1 MSKNSRY
8 KTHRGLEFN
17 MSAFIEKNGDTR
29 AVGNA
34 SMNARGDI
42 IDQRTGKVKV
52 PANKIAQASANLSNS
67 QTKKVSLK
75 ADQTITPVK
84 RDTPTPDTTIKPTV
98 EPEEVTEPVV
108 DGPTIV
114 SSRKVDTPDG
124 PATEYEYSDGSMQ
137 VIPDSD
143 SGSL

>member
-8 KTHRGLEFN
+8 KTHLGREFN

-42 IDQRTGKVKV
+42 IDQRTGQIKV
-52 PANKIAQASANLSNS
+52 PANKIAQASANLSNN

-75 ADQTITPVK
+75 ADETLTPVK
-84 RDTPTPDTTIKPTV
+84 RDTPEPDTNIKPVV
-98 EPEEVTEPVV
+98 EPEAVPEPVV
-108 DGPTIV
+108 DKPTIV

-137 VIPDSD
+137 VIPDSET
-143 SGSL
+143 L

>member
-1 MSKNSRY
+1 MTKNSRY

-42 IDQRTGKVKV
+42 IDQRTGEVKV
-52 PANKIAQASANLSNS
+52 PASKIAQASANLSNNQS
-67 QTKKVSLK
+67 KKVSLK

-84 RDTPTPDTTIKPTV
+84 RDAPAADSAIKPAA
-98 EPEEVTEPVV
+98 EQPATEA
-108 DGPTIV
+108 PTIV
-114 SSRKVDTPDG
+114 STRKVDTPDG

-137 VIPDSD
+137 VIIDSPDSE
-143 SGSL
+143 SF

>member
-42 IDQRTGKVKV
+42 IDHRTGEVKV
-52 PANKIAQASANLSNS
+52 PANKIAQASANLSNNQS
-67 QTKKVSLK
+67 KKVSLK

-84 RDTPTPDTTIKPTV
+84 RDAPAADSTIKPAV
-98 EPEEVTEPVV
+98 EPVEVQAPAADAPTVV
-108 DGPTIV
+108 ST
-114 SSRKVDTPDG
+114 RKVDTPDG

-137 VIPDSD
+137 VIADSEN
-143 SGSL
+143 L

>member
-1 MSKNSRY
+1 MTKNSRY

-42 IDQRTGKVKV
+42 IDQRTGEVKV
-52 PANKIAQASANLSNS
+52 PASKIAQASANLSNNQS
-67 QTKKVSLK
+67 KKVSLK

-84 RDTPTPDTTIKPTV
+84 RDAPAADSSIKPAA
-98 EPEEVTEPVV
+98 EQPATEA
-108 DGPTIV
+108 PTIV
-114 SSRKVDTPDG
+114 STRKVDTPDG

-137 VIPDSD
+137 VIMDSPDSE
-143 SGSL
+143 SF

>member
-1 MSKNSRY
+1 
-8 KTHRGLEFN
+8 

-52 PANKIAQASANLSNS
+52 PANKIAQASANLANN

-84 RDTPTPDTTIKPTV
+84 RDTPVPDTNIKPVVEPTPDLEPSADEPTV
-98 EPEEVTEPVV
+98 
-108 DGPTIV
+108 V

-137 VIPDSD
+137 IILDSET
-143 SGSL
+143 L

>member
-8 KTHRGLEFN
+8 KTHLGREFN

-42 IDQRTGKVKV
+42 IDQRTGKVKL
-52 PANKIAQASANLSNS
+52 PASKIAQASANLSNNQS
-67 QTKKVSLK
+67 KKVSLK
-75 ADQTITPVK
+75 ADENITPVK
-84 RDTPTPDTTIKPTV
+84 RDTPVPDTNIKPVV
-98 EPEEVTEPVV
+98 EPEAVPEPVA
-108 DGPTIV
+108 DKPTIV

-137 VIPDSD
+137 VILDSET
-143 SGSL
+143 L

>member
-8 KTHRGLEFN
+8 TTHRGLEFN

-52 PANKIAQASANLSNS
+52 PANKIAQASANLSNNQS
-67 QTKKVSLK
+67 KKVSLK
-75 ADQTITPVK
+75 ADETLTPVK
-84 RDTPTPDTTIKPTV
+84 RDAPQPDSTIKPTV
-98 EPEEVTEPVV
+98 ETEVVKEEAVE
-108 DGPTIV
+108 DKPTIV

-137 VIPDSD
+137 VILDSET
-143 SGSL
+143 L

>member
-8 KTHRGLEFN
+8 KTHLGREFN

-42 IDQRTGKVKV
+42 IDQRTGQIKV
-52 PANKIAQASANLSNS
+52 PANKIAQASANLSNNQS
-67 QTKKVSLK
+67 KKVSLK
-75 ADQTITPVK
+75 ADETLTPVK
-84 RDTPTPDTTIKPTV
+84 RDTPVPDTNIKPVV
-98 EPEEVTEPVV
+98 EPEAVPEPVV
-108 DGPTIV
+108 DKPTIV

-137 VIPDSD
+137 VIPDSET
-143 SGSL
+143 L